1 MRKKEK
7 PSKIRQFF
15 KTFLSLYMSA
25 DMDITGVAVAYYIIV
40 SVFPAL
46 MLLASLLPYFQFNVS
61 QILTILKDLFP
72 KQIYPTVAN
81 LVSTA
86 LTQPSTSW
94 LGISIITTLWA
105 ISRSM
110 SALQKA
116 FNKAYGVEE
125 HRDFI
130 ISHIVGI
137 FLGIG
142 LQLIIILSVL
152 VLAFGK
158 TVLQTLQR
166 FLDLDHATYL
176 ELANQTTPII
186 YMALF
191 LALLMLYFFLPNVRI
206 KKIRFV
212 LPGAIFVMVVMGT
225 VGNLFAI
232 YVNSYADRLMD
243 FRFVTSVVILVL
255 MLWFVFMA
263 NILITGA
270 VLNATVQSLF
280 VDEFYTRDGDVVSI
294 LNRIK
299 ARFRNKDNNK
309 ETKETPE
316 DSN

>member
-7 PSKIRQFF
+7 PSKNRQFF

-94 LGISIITTLWA
+94 LGISIVTTLWA

-130 ISHIVGI
+130 IRHIVGI

-142 LQLIIILSVL
+142 LQLIITLSVL

-166 FLDLDHATYL
+166 FLDLEQAVYL
-176 ELANQTTPII
+176 DLANQTTPIV
-186 YMALF
+186 YAALF
-191 LALLMLYFFLPNVRI
+191 LALLMLYFFLPNIRI

-225 VGNLFAI
+225 IGNLFAI
-232 YVNSYADRLMD
+232 YVNAYADRLMD

-270 VLNATVQSLF
+270 VLNATVQSFF

-299 ARFRNKDNNK
+299 ARFRNMDNNK
-309 ETKETPE
+309 DKEEIPE

>member
-299 ARFRNKDNNK
+299 ARFRNQDNNK

>member
-1 MRKKEK
+1 
-7 PSKIRQFF
+7 
-15 KTFLSLYMSA
+15 MSA

-225 VGNLFAI
+225 IGNLFAI

-299 ARFRNKDNNK
+299 ARFRNQDNNK

>member
-7 PSKIRQFF
+7 LSKIRQFF

-158 TVLQTLQR
+158 TVLHTLQR

-299 ARFRNKDNNK
+299 ARFRNQDNNK

>member
-225 VGNLFAI
+225 IGNLFAI

-299 ARFRNKDNNK
+299 ARFRNMDNNK
-309 ETKETPE
+309 DKEE
-316 DSN
+316 ISKDSN

>member
-166 FLDLDHATYL
+166 FLELDHATYL
-176 ELANQTTPII
+176 ELANQTTPIV
-186 YMALF
+186 YAALF
-191 LALLMLYFFLPNVRI
+191 LALLMLYFFLPNIRI
-206 KKIRFV
+206 KKIHFV

-225 VGNLFAI
+225 IGNLFAI
-232 YVNSYADRLMD
+232 YVNAYADRLMD

-299 ARFRNKDNNK
+299 ARFRNIDNDKDK
-309 ETKETPE
+309 EEITE

>member
-1 MRKKEK
+1 
-7 PSKIRQFF
+7 
-15 KTFLSLYMSA
+15 MSA

-225 VGNLFAI
+225 IGNLFAI

-299 ARFRNKDNNK
+299 ARFRTMDNDKDEE
-309 ETKETPE
+309 ETTE

>member
-7 PSKIRQFF
+7 LSKIRQFF

-299 ARFRNKDNNK
+299 ARFRNQDNNK

>member
-7 PSKIRQFF
+7 LSKIRQFF

-46 MLLASLLPYFQFNVS
+46 MLLASLLPFFQFNVS

-166 FLDLDHATYL
+166 FLDLNHDTYL

-299 ARFRNKDNNK
+299 ARFRNQDNNK

>member
-7 PSKIRQFF
+7 LSKIRQFF

-46 MLLASLLPYFQFNVS
+46 MLLASLLPFFQFNVS

-299 ARFRNKDNNK
+299 ARFRNQDNNK

>member
-1 MRKKEK
+1 
-7 PSKIRQFF
+7 
-15 KTFLSLYMSA
+15 MSA

-125 HRDFI
+125 QRDFI

-166 FLDLDHATYL
+166 FLELDHATYL

-225 VGNLFAI
+225 IGNLFAI

-299 ARFRNKDNNK
+299 ARFRNMDNNK
-309 ETKETPE
+309 DKEE
-316 DSN
+316 ISKDSN

>member
-1 MRKKEK
+1 MKKKEK
-7 PSKIRQFF
+7 PSKFKEFF
-15 KTFLSLYMSA
+15 KTFLSLYVSA
-25 DMDITGVAVAYYIIV
+25 DIDITSVASAYYIII
-40 SVFPAL
+40 SIFPAL

-125 HRDFI
+125 QRDFI

-166 FLDLDHATYL
+166 FLELDHATYL

-225 VGNLFAI
+225 IGNLFAI

-299 ARFRNKDNNK
+299 ARFRNMDNNK
-309 ETKETPE
+309 DKEE
-316 DSN
+316 ISKGSN

>member
-1 MRKKEK
+1 
-7 PSKIRQFF
+7 
-15 KTFLSLYMSA
+15 
-25 DMDITGVAVAYYIIV
+25 
-40 SVFPAL
+40 
-46 MLLASLLPYFQFNVS
+46 MLLASLLPYFQFDVN
-61 QILTILKDLFP
+61 QILAILEDLFP
-72 KQIYPTVAN
+72 EKLYPTVAG
-81 LVSTA
+81 LVSSA
-86 LTQPSTSW
+86 LTQPSSSW
-94 LGISIITTLWA
+94 LGISIVTTLWA

-130 ISHIVGI
+130 IRHIVGI

-142 LQLIIILSVL
+142 LQLIITLSVL

-225 VGNLFAI
+225 IGNLFAI

-299 ARFRNKDNNK
+299 ARFRNQDNNK

>member
-225 VGNLFAI
+225 IGNLFAI
-232 YVNSYADRLMD
+232 YVNAYADRLMD
-243 FRFVTSVVILVL
+243 FRFVTSVVIC
-255 MLWFVFMA
+255 A
-263 NILITGA
+263 PPSIT
-270 VLNATVQSLF
+270 S
-280 VDEFYTRDGDVVSI
+280 
-294 LNRIK
+294 
-299 ARFRNKDNNK
+299 
-309 ETKETPE
+309 
-316 DSN
+316 

>member
-166 FLDLDHATYL
+166 FLELDHATYL
-176 ELANQTTPII
+176 ELANQTTPIV
-186 YMALF
+186 YAALF
-191 LALLMLYFFLPNVRI
+191 LALLMLYFFLPNIRI
-206 KKIRFV
+206 KKIHFV

-225 VGNLFAI
+225 IGNLFAI
-232 YVNSYADRLMD
+232 YVNAYADRLMD

-270 VLNATVQSLF
+270 VLNATVQSFF

-299 ARFRNKDNNK
+299 ARFRNIDNDKDK
-309 ETKETPE
+309 EEITE

>member
-1 MRKKEK
+1 
-7 PSKIRQFF
+7 
-15 KTFLSLYMSA
+15 MSA

-225 VGNLFAI
+225 IGNLFAI

-299 ARFRNKDNNK
+299 ARFRNMDNNK
-309 ETKETPE
+309 DKEE
-316 DSN
+316 ISKGSN

>member
-46 MLLASLLPYFQFNVS
+46 MLLASLLPFFQFNVS

-232 YVNSYADRLMD
+232 YVSSYADRLMD

-299 ARFRNKDNNK
+299 ARFRNQDNNK

>member
-7 PSKIRQFF
+7 LSKIRQFF

-46 MLLASLLPYFQFNVS
+46 MLLASLLPFFQFNVS

-225 VGNLFAI
+225 IGNLFAI

-299 ARFRNKDNNK
+299 ARFRNQDNNK

>member
-225 VGNLFAI
+225 IGNLFAI

-299 ARFRNKDNNK
+299 ARFRNIDNDKDK
-309 ETKETPE
+309 EEITE

>member
-166 FLDLDHATYL
+166 FLELDHATYL

-225 VGNLFAI
+225 IGNLFAI

-299 ARFRNKDNNK
+299 ARFRNMDNNK
-309 ETKETPE
+309 DKEE
-316 DSN
+316 ISKGSN

>member
-1 MRKKEK
+1 MKKKEK
-7 PSKIRQFF
+7 PSKFKEFF
-15 KTFLSLYMSA
+15 KTFLSLYVSA
-25 DMDITGVAVAYYIIV
+25 DIDITSVASAYYIII
-40 SVFPAL
+40 SIFPAL
-46 MLLASLLPYFQFNVS
+46 MLLASLLPYFQFDVN
-61 QILTILKDLFP
+61 QILAILEDLFP
-72 KQIYPTVAN
+72 EKLYPTVAG
-81 LVSTA
+81 LVSSA
-86 LTQPSTSW
+86 LTQPSSSW
-94 LGISIITTLWA
+94 LGISIVTTLWA

-130 ISHIVGI
+130 IRHIVGI

-142 LQLIIILSVL
+142 LQLIITLSVL

-166 FLDLDHATYL
+166 FLDLNHDTYL

-191 LALLMLYFFLPNVRI
+191 LALLMLYFFLPNIRI

-225 VGNLFAI
+225 IGNLFAI
-232 YVNSYADRLMD
+232 YVNAYADRLMD

-270 VLNATVQSLF
+270 VLNATVQSFF

-299 ARFRNKDNNK
+299 ARFRNMDNNK
-309 ETKETPE
+309 DKEEIPE

>member
-1 MRKKEK
+1 
-7 PSKIRQFF
+7 
-15 KTFLSLYMSA
+15 MSA

-299 ARFRNKDNNK
+299 ARFRNQDNKK

>member
-225 VGNLFAI
+225 IGNLFAI

-299 ARFRNKDNNK
+299 ARFRNQDNKK